1 MNVQEKAQ
9 KQPGRYESLL
19 AHEVRNPLTN
29 ITLAA
34 ELLVAD
40 VAEENHEMYINI
52 IQRNCTRVNELMNE
66 LIKWQQERRD
76 SGCLYPDAGARFNT

>member
-9 KQPGRYESLL
+9 KEPGVYELLL

-40 VAEENHEMYINI
+40 IAKENHEMYINI

-76 SGCLYPDAGARFNT
+76 SGMPVS